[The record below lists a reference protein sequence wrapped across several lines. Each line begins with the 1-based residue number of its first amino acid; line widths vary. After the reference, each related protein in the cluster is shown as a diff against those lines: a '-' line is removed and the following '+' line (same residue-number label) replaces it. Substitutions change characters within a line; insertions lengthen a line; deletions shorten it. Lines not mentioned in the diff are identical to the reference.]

1 MTGGTRAQILAWA
14 WTYGAFPLAWLSVF
28 LHARTPWRRTEL
40 GRHLMIYA
48 ILIATILTFATVRHF
63 TQAGFPQWVE
73 WVRFAVYL
81 SFPPVMAWRVAI
93 QIRARRRPK
102 TLTPAQ

>member
-1 MTGGTRAQILAWA
+1 VTGGTRAQILAWA

-48 ILIATILTFATVRHF
+48 ILIA
-63 TQAGFPQWVE
+63 
-73 WVRFAVYL
+73 
-81 SFPPVMAWRVAI
+81 
-93 QIRARRRPK
+93 
-102 TLTPAQ
+102 